1 MKKKRILSLLL
12 SMIVCIAMMP
22 VAVFADGGGGTK
34 CYYCGGVEGGIK

>member
-22 VAVFADGGGGTK
+22 MAVFADNAT
-34 CYYCGGVEGGIK
+34 GGVLQ